1 MSARHTP
8 LPCDTFDEWLPDYLE
23 GTLGAESMTDAIAH
37 VAGCLR
43 CAALVR
49 DLEGIQRQARVL
61 PELAPSRDLWAGIAE
76 RIDTPVVPLTAAPS
90 SARHAGVVIPR
101 AWLGVIA
108 AGLVAATAGATYM
121 ATIHLVGR
129 QPMVATVGT
138 TGTAAERGS
147 TRITTDTAMLAMGT
161 NDSSSIQPRASE
173 SPSMASRRTEPSAS
187 AVIRVD
193 PRASAVPAA
202 DRRSSAVPGSATA
215 TYDRE
220 IESLRAIVRERTGD
234 LDPRTVAILESNL
247 RLIDQAIA
255 ESRAAVVRD
264 PASRF
269 LRDQLNR
276 TLDQKLELLRTA
288 ALLRSRS

>member
-1 MSARHTP
+1 MTAHTP

-49 DLEGIQRQARVL
+49 DLEGIRREAQLL
-61 PELAPSRDLWAGIAE
+61 PELAPSRDLWTGIAA
-76 RIDTPVVPLTAAPS
+76 RIDTPVVPLAAAPS
-90 SARHAGVVIPR
+90 ARPTGVLIPR
-101 AWLGVIA
+101 AWIGAIA
-108 AGLVAATAGATYM
+108 AGLIAATAGATYM

-129 QPMVATVGT
+129 QAPTTVARTM
-138 TGTAAERGS
+138 AAANARGS
-147 TRITTDTAMLAMGT
+147 TEPITTDTTTHAVGT
-161 NDSSSIQPRASE
+161 TANESARDQRAAQSPESTPRASA
-173 SPSMASRRTEPSAS
+173 PS
-187 AVIRVD
+187 D
-193 PRASAVPAA
+193 PRASAADASPAA
-202 DRRSSAVPGSATA
+202 LASRPGSATA

-288 ALLRSRS
+288 ALLRSRT